1 MADPSS
7 GSFLAQ
13 PEFWVAASFVAFF
26 VVVWKP
32 LRSALVGGLD
42 ARAERIRKE
51 LDEAQRL
58 REEAQTLLADFQRK
72 QRDAIQEAE
81 TIVARARGEAERLDV
96 LLRIAIPPGL
106 AEEDRADDPRQDGED
121 QGGEGRGGQWCD
133 QKLQGVEDRRPEAD
147 DDDEGAAGDG
157 QRRRHTFD
165 QPLADHQ

>member
-51 LDEAQRL
+51 LDETPRL

-81 TIVARARGEAERLDV
+81 TIVARARGEAERLQRDAQAR
-96 LLRIAIPPGL
+96 LEAELKRREAQAMQRIAQAEQSAAAEVRTAAVDIAL
-106 AEEDRADDPRQDGED
+106 AATRQILA
-121 QGGEGRGGQWCD
+121 
-133 QKLQGVEDRRPEAD
+133 QKLDETAQGRLIDEAIR
-147 DDDEGAAGDG
+147 ELPGK
-157 QRRRHTFD
+157 
-165 QPLADHQ
+165 LN